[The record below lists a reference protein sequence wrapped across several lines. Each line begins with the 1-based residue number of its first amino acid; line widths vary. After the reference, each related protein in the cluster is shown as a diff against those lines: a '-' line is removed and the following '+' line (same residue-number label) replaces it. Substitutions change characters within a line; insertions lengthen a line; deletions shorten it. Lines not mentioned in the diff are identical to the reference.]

1 MAGTTITERHQREA
15 DRLASYERA
24 LAVQRERELA
34 APDNTS
40 VEFLASQIMEAFGLN
55 AVRTMSSFRS
65 IKTKDVGARRLAIA
79 SHIFGKFGVARHVS
93 EIWSTPITAHREVGY
108 VRFQRNERA
117 EDERLKNGF
126 KNPEEV
132 ARIRWYIAA
141 ASGGS
146 LHKLYT
152 NVIFTKKETHAFLT
166 CPLRFTF
173 REAMIYAYGTTHT
186 KDVGVLTRLAKSKL
200 AENGTL
206 TNALRQDIN
215 PNHERAVQ
223 QSRDNLTYWKDV
235 VRFFCVNPVPI
246 NRLNDL
252 YDFLVFRRGEDRE
265 FNLKGRSLDSLT
277 GQMQQWHRDQ
287 GRVKRLGNRTWNGID
302 IDDTV
307 YEKTARIDW
316 RRDVKWAFR
325 QLKSSKDLADEGNK
339 MHHCVYSYQAVC
351 IQGKC
356 AIWSVTKND
365 ERAITLEMRGNSIVQ
380 IRGYANR
387 LARLDELHA
396 IKHWASENGIVMP
409 HRGY

>member
-15 DRLASYERA
+15 ERIATYERA
-24 LAVQRERELA
+24 LSLQRERELA
-34 APDNTS
+34 APDNTLI
-40 VEFLASQIMEAFGLN
+40 EFLASQIMEAFGLN

-79 SHIFGKFGVARHVS
+79 SHIFGKFGVARHVA
-93 EIWSTPITAHREVGY
+93 EIWSTPISVDREVGY

-126 KNPEEV
+126 NNPEEI

-141 ASGGS
+141 ATGGS

-166 CPLRFTF
+166 CPLRFPF

-186 KDVGVLTRLAKSKL
+186 KDVGILTRLAKSKL
-200 AENGTL
+200 ADNHTL
-206 TNALRQDIN
+206 TSALRPDIN

-223 QSRDNLTYWKDV
+223 QSRDVHAFWKDV
-235 VRFFCVNPVPI
+235 VRFFCANPVPI

-265 FNLKGRSLDSLT
+265 FNLKGRSLESLT

-302 IDDTV
+302 IDDAAIFD
-307 YEKTARIDW
+307 KIKDANGDRQI
-316 RRDVKWAFR
+316 KWSFH
-325 QLKSSKDLADEGNK
+325 QLKTSKDLADEGNK
-339 MHHCVYSYQAVC
+339 MHHCVYSYQALC

-356 AIWSVTKND
+356 AIWSMKKND
-365 ERAITLEMRGNSIVQ
+365 DRAITLEMRGNDIVQ

-387 LARLDELHA
+387 LARPDETAA
-396 IKHWASENGIVMP
+396 IRRWVSENGINLP
-409 HRGY
+409 RGY